1 MNDGKICVSVCAATA
16 DEFNSKAREAAGLAD
31 LTELRFDCLAENEFE
46 RVEVAFDERIIL
58 TFRPKEQGG
67 AREISV
73 EDRRDFWNSAAEFSG
88 ADLEEDMIEN
98 ALFRGFR
105 PKICSYHD
113 LSGSPSN
120 VSEIFERI
128 ASNGADVVKIAVRA
142 DEVTDGISVWKL
154 LELARVQ
161 KRRVIPVAM
170 DEAGKWTRILGLA
183 QGAFLTYASMAPGSE
198 TAPGQLTVDDLRETY
213 RVKELDRETEV
224 YGLIGGNTA
233 HSMSPYIHNP
243 AFRAV
248 GRNAVFIPLQ
258 VGNVDEFMRRM
269 VKPATREVDL
279 NFRGFAV
286 TIPHKQS
293 VMPHLDSID
302 ETAQAIGAVNTI
314 KIENGKLYG
323 YNTDAAGFIGPLV
336 RARGDLRGAKIA
348 VIGAGGAARACVHA
362 LKQHGADVM
371 VFARDNAKAAELA
384 AELGVESSE
393 YPDENHRYSPI
404 YGAFGILVN
413 ATPIGMR
420 GRAENETPATAEQL
434 AGLDLVYDLVY
445 TPLRTQLIEEAEKA
459 LAATLNGLEMLVEQ
473 AAEQQLIWTGTR
485 PETSSIHAAALA
497 RLNQR

>member
-67 AREISV
+67 AREISL
-73 EDRRDFWNSAAEFSG
+73 EDRHDFWNSAAEFSG

-98 ALFRGFR
+98 AMFRGFS
-105 PKICSYHD
+105 PKICSFHD

-120 VSEIFERI
+120 LSEIFERL
-128 ASNGADVVKIAVRA
+128 ASTGTDVVKIAILA
-142 DEVTDGISVWKL
+142 DDITDGIGVWKL
-154 LELARVQ
+154 LELAQVQ
-161 KRRVIPVAM
+161 NRRVIPIAM
-170 DEAGKWTRILGLA
+170 GEAGKWTRILGLA
-183 QGAFLTYASMAPGSE
+183 HGAFLTYASMEPGSE
-198 TAPGQLTVDDLRETY
+198 TAPGQLTVDALREIY

-224 YGLIGGNTA
+224 YGLIGGNTS

-243 AFRAV
+243 AFQSA
-248 GRNAVFIPLQ
+248 GKNAVFIPLQ
-258 VGNVDEFMRRM
+258 VGNVGEFMRRM
-269 VKPATREVDL
+269 VKTGTREIDL

-293 VMPHLDSID
+293 VIPYLDSID

-314 KIENGKLYG
+314 KIENGKLRG
-323 YNTDAAGFIGPLV
+323 YNTDAAGFIEPLIRV
-336 RARGDLRGAKIA
+336 RGDLRGAKVA

-362 LKQHGADVM
+362 LKKQGSDVM
-371 VFARDNAKAAELA
+371 VFARDNAKATELA
-384 AELGVESSE
+384 AEFEVESSE

-404 YGAFGILVN
+404 YGAFDILVN
-413 ATPIGMR
+413 ATPVGMR

-445 TPLRTQLIEEAEKA
+445 TPLRTKLMEEAEKA
-459 LAATLNGLEMLVEQ
+459 LAGTLNGLEMLVEQ
-473 AAEQQLIWTGTR
+473 AAEQQLIWTGAR
-485 PETSSIHAAALA
+485 PETSSIHASALA
-497 RLNQR
+497 RLDQR